1 MELLAEISRKFELL
15 ALILLG
21 LGAIPS
27 AQAGLQ
33 WGLVG
38 AGCVTVGL
46 IFITAMF
53 SPLMATS
60 SYNVIGCYVAV
71 AFCGALIRWVRD
83 QWWR

>member
-27 AQAGLQ
+27 ALAGLE

-38 AGCVTVGL
+38 AISFTALL
-46 IFITAMF
+46 IFIAALF